1 MKIELRTVKAR
12 KMKTKGLTPGVLYG
26 SGIES
31 VAVQVNTNEFQK
43 MYGQKG
49 TSKTFEVTLDGK
61 KHIVYVK
68 DTQSLYGNHNIKTHF
83 DLVKVSKDDTM
94 TSKIHL
100 VFLNHAQVEKRG
112 LIVNAVMSNVE
123 VEYGVG
129 SGISKLE
136 VDVEGMN
143 DHDTLLVSDI
153 KVPEGVTIL
162 EEMDAVVCSV
172 STPKEEVVVD
182 EDAEV
187 VTEVESIKQS
197 AE

>member
-1 MKIELRTVKAR
+1 MKIQLRTVKGS
-12 KMKTKGLTPGVLYG
+12 KMKNTGLTPGVIYG
-26 SGIES
+26 KGMES
-31 VAVQVNTNEFQK
+31 VAVQVKTNDFQK
-43 MYGQKG
+43 MFSAKG
-49 TSKTFEVTLDGK
+49 TSKTFDITLDGK
-61 KHIVYVK
+61 KHIVYIK
-68 DTQSLYGNHNIKTHF
+68 DTQSSYENHNIKTHF
-83 DLVKVSKDDTM
+83 DLVKVAADDTM
-94 TSKIHL
+94 TSKINL
-100 VFLNHAQVEKRG
+100 VFLNHEQVEKRG
-112 LIVNAVMSNVE
+112 LIVNAVMTNVE

-136 VDVEGMN
+136 IDVAGLE

-162 EEMDAVVCSV
+162 EEMDAVVVTV